1 MHPGLPSCYSF
12 MHCIVPGLLVVKS
25 AQAKDALGYQDRV
38 QSFISIIR
46 RERFPFYTLLWSPYP
61 CCWCL
66 FWLHDLNVVT
76 QNETFQE
83 VWSVCEN
90 VL

>member
-1 MHPGLPSCYSF
+1 
-12 MHCIVPGLLVVKS
+12 MHCVVPGLLVVKS
-25 AQAKDALGYQDRV
+25 AQAKDALGWQDRV
-38 QSFISIIR
+38 QSCISIIR
-46 RERFPFYTLLWSPYP
+46 RVRFPILYSTLVSRVAVVGVSLP
-61 CCWCL
+61 
-66 FWLHDLNVVT
+66 WLHDLNGMT